1 MLQIILLKLL
11 ASFISILAAASC
23 MYIIK
28 DYFNSLPPETED
40 NTHDVK

>member
-11 ASFISILAAASC
+11 ASFISILAAASI

-28 DYFNSLPPETED
+28 DYYDSLPPKTED
-40 NTHDVK
+40 STHDVK